1 MSEDWKGQRN
11 PVELLVVLTVL
22 SILALAGALLTTSQP
37 LPKRTDCQTGDH
49 KENCATYTP

>member
-37 LPKRTDCQTGDH
+37 PPKRTDCQTGDH
-49 KENCATYTP
+49 KANCATYTP

>member
-49 KENCATYTP
+49 KSNCATYIP

>member
-1 MSEDWKGQRN
+1 MSEDWRGQRN

-37 LPKRTDCQTGDH
+37 IPKRTDCQTGDH
-49 KENCATYTP
+49 KSNCATYPP

>member
-37 LPKRTDCQTGDH
+37 LPRRTDCQFGDH
-49 KENCATYTP
+49 KANCATYTP

>member
-37 LPKRTDCQTGDH
+37 LPKRTDCQPGDP
-49 KENCATYTP
+49 KSNCATYTP